1 MDPVQPAPPWEMA
14 ELPPAE
20 RLARELNALTE
31 VAKTLARALELP
43 ELLHAALQT
52 IITVLEPAQ
61 VGTVMLWDRASG
73 LFRST
78 ASIGFDEEAL
88 KQLGLQ
94 AGESITGK
102 VYDDGRAVLLCTPE
116 DVNQAMADMRPAN
129 RQVFARAAGTDS
141 LPTCVL
147 AAPITAGNQRFG
159 VLVIETLAGHERFTE
174 QDLPFLQTL
183 ADLIALAIDRARLEL
198 LADAVREQRQEERL
212 RSELMAILSHE
223 LRHPLTAIKGYSTA
237 LLMEDITF
245 TPEQTREFL
254 ESIDSECDI
263 MQTMI
268 SEILDSS
275 LIDVDQLNIQRE
287 PMRLPQ
293 LVQDVAAES
302 QRRTSLHRM
311 VIDFPPEFPIV
322 EADPHWIRQVLRNV
336 LDNAIKYSP
345 EGGLIVVRGEVRP
358 ADVVISVADQGLGIS
373 PEDIILL
380 FVRYYR
386 VKMSNGYHIPGT
398 GLGLPIA
405 RTIVEAHGGR
415 IWVESKVGQGTTLF
429 FSLPKTTLP
438 PDKE

>member
-1 MDPVQPAPPWEMA
+1 
-14 ELPPAE
+14 
-20 RLARELNALTE
+20 
-31 VAKTLARALELP
+31 
-43 ELLHAALQT
+43 
-52 IITVLEPAQ
+52 
-61 VGTVMLWDRASG
+61 
-73 LFRST
+73 
-78 ASIGFDEEAL
+78 
-88 KQLGLQ
+88 
-94 AGESITGK
+94 
-102 VYDDGRAVLLCTPE
+102 
-116 DVNQAMADMRPAN
+116 
-129 RQVFARAAGTDS
+129 
-141 LPTCVL
+141 
-147 AAPITAGNQRFG
+147 
-159 VLVIETLAGHERFTE
+159 
-174 QDLPFLQTL
+174 
-183 ADLIALAIDRARLEL
+183 
-198 LADAVREQRQEERL
+198 
-212 RSELMAILSHE
+212 MAILSHE

-237 LLMEDITF
+237 LLMEDVTF
-245 TPEQTREFL
+245 SPDQTREFL

-438 PDKE
+438 PDKD

>member
-1 MDPVQPAPPWEMA
+1 MDTVHPAPQWTLA

-20 RLARELNALTE
+20 RLARELHALTE

-52 IITVLEPAQ
+52 IISVLEPAQ

-73 LFRST
+73 LFRS
-78 ASIGFDEEAL
+78 AAAIGFDEEAL
-88 KQLGLQ
+88 KELGLQ

-102 VYDDGRAVLLCTPE
+102 VYDESRALLLCREE
-116 DVNQAMADMRPAN
+116 DIHQAMADMRAAN
-129 RQVFARAAGTDS
+129 RQVFARAAGTDA
-141 LPTCVL
+141 LPICVL
-147 AAPITAGNQRFG
+147 AAPIIAGGQRFG
-159 VLVIETLAGHERFTE
+159 VLVIETLDGPGRFSE

-198 LADAVREQRQEERL
+198 LADAVRGQRQEERL

-237 LLMEDITF
+237 LLMEDVTF
-245 TPEQTREFL
+245 SPDQIREFL
-254 ESIDSECDI
+254 ESVDRECDI

-287 PMRLPQ
+287 PLRLPQ
-293 LVQDVAAES
+293 LIHEAAAEA
-302 QRRTSLHRM
+302 QRRTPLHHM
-311 VIDFPPEFPIV
+311 VIEIPPDFPIV
-322 EADPHWIRQVLRNV
+322 EGDPHWIRQVLRNV

-345 EGGLIVVRGEVRP
+345 EGGLIVVRGEVRTN
-358 ADVVISVADQGLGIS
+358 DVVISVADQGLGIS

-386 VKMSNGYHIPGT
+386 VRMSNGYHIPGT

-405 RTIVEAHGGR
+405 RTIIEAHGGR

-429 FSLPKTTLP
+429 FSLPKTSLP
-438 PDKE
+438 PTEE